1 MKSTTAKIGF
11 TRIVFWTISVGTAT
25 QSNGI
30 FKELHE
36 VIKFILQNKYVCT
49 KSDITVNYTL
59 EATNE
64 TSVPKVPIKIVEE
77 ILKMEKMISINL
89 IFPGTWEMTAVNQF

>member
-1 MKSTTAKIGF
+1 MKWTTAKIAS
-11 TRIVFWTISVGTAT
+11 TKIVFRTISVGTAT
-25 QSNGI
+25 QSNGV

-59 EATNE
+59 VGTNE
-64 TSVPKVPIKIVEE
+64 TRYQR
-77 ILKMEKMISINL
+77 
-89 IFPGTWEMTAVNQF
+89 F